1 MYFCDLTILL
11 CYFPYFFSLPIF
23 LRLFILSEG
32 MVYIFVGHFKSFLNY
47 MCLTRWVNRMVAV
60 EIESKRKFAK
70 KENGGFT
77 GRLIIMDEGKVLRD
91 L

>member
-1 MYFCDLTILL
+1 
-11 CYFPYFFSLPIF
+11 
-23 LRLFILSEG
+23 
-32 MVYIFVGHFKSFLNY
+32 

-91 L
+91 LQLYSESGGTKDRNGEGRGRPLLRDDELSFREIDSANR